1 MDPAEIDAIVQR
13 LVADPHDEEALAYA
27 HQEGEQDPK
36 SYAFLLEKVGNE
48 TPDPSYASHWLAEAA
63 NVWSTTLGDA
73 HRAARVLMMAIDKD
87 PTQAVAAERLATLY
101 REKGDF
107 RGLVALLE
115 RRSKALAPLIAQS
128 PELRGE
134 LAGMHEEL
142 GRLWSEAPLS
152 QPKKAIE
159 SYRRAIELDPQ
170 SAYAIF
176 QARELLKQAGQFDEA
191 LALYQA
197 ELQIEPDPTRRL
209 MLMRDEAGTRRQAGD
224 LTGSSRVLAAA
235 RQMDE
240 EDPGLAQEYASSVID
255 RAQAG
260 EPIPPKERASASELL
275 ISLAEQYDGDHGLA
289 YASGALD
296 LQPGSDRALQLF
308 AYYAEQLGRSAETRP
323 RYAAY
328 VQANPNGA
336 MAAEAR
342 QGAGSAYPPPVQA
355 PARGGS
361 ASAPPTQHAH
371 HSQAPAA
378 MTLPGEPPSS
388 QEHSDSFLPPQSSSE
403 ASFRRAQPNNQG
415 PLTPDKLQGILDA
428 AQMLAGKGK
437 KPEAFIKYKEVL
449 DADPAHPEA
458 LAWIEDYLRS
468 KRDYAQLRD
477 VLLASVRLQA
487 SQNEAME
494 TRKERLREVA
504 GLCEG
509 NLRDIDGAISAWKQL
524 LAIDRTDES
533 ARTALTRLLEKQQ
546 RWDDL
551 ANLLEQEATA
561 ESEIDTKIA
570 LEKKLALLQEQKRK
584 DLGAAAEAWARIA
597 RLTPDDERPTQT
609 ASKLFEKAGLLD
621 MAATIIAD
629 NAPQVDDV
637 SARGALLD
645 RLGELRELLNDTLGA
660 GEAYAD
666 AAELVKSPKLWEAA
680 ERCFVTLDNWERAA
694 HAAGQRGLLAS
705 DTKGQAGHYAR
716 AADQLMKGGDE
727 DAAIGRLEQATDL
740 DPLADDYASALQDR
754 YQSRGDF
761 PKLAEFLGKR
771 GDRVTDRGKRVAI
784 RRQTANLYATQLQD
798 KELARELWLKV
809 LEDGDDREAL
819 EKLVDYAVER
829 EDHNEA
835 VTLLRRLQANT
846 VDKAEKARVALREAE
861 LLAEGIGDVD
871 TAINRYEAIVRELDP
886 TCRPALQ
893 AIADLQEA
901 RDNPSAAADAL
912 ERELKL
918 IADPQERGQ
927 IAVRLARLYEQLGDS
942 PSAIRALDIVRKG
955 DPEDFDAL
963 SRLCELCEKTEQWDR
978 VATLLAERI
987 EVEGDEEEASV
998 MTRKLAQ
1005 FLSSK
1010 LDRGDE
1016 ALAVLTDF
1024 ADQGNAACRVDYLAL
1039 GDQLGWKGIVA
1050 QKLVEWWFEAKHG
1063 PERTT
1068 ALRGAFD
1075 RFESVGREQD
1085 AARVAMEIV
1094 RSKGADRELAE
1105 RLENL
1110 ASKTNDHDALSV
1122 AHDLLSR
1129 DATAADRAHEL
1140 VRQAESRVK
1149 AGMPRNEA
1157 IQHGEAGLTSVAP
1170 GDAEPLLERLSQLAA
1185 KPNDVIDLYER
1196 QVSRSKAPAD
1206 RVRALGRAAQI
1217 ASTRGQLDRAR
1228 GFFELAITGT
1238 PSDETLA
1245 AVEAAAR
1252 EGDAAAG
1259 GEKLRRALCQAMA
1272 AGGTGARDGGRTR
1285 GSLLRRA
1292 AAMAH
1297 KDLGDVDQA
1306 FAWLGDALVAHVDT
1320 LTLDA
1325 LEGLGIEIEDP
1336 RRAEESL
1343 THALTDVFD
1352 GPLVRQLLARRAKIR
1367 REQIGDKPGAAADL
1381 KKLHDLSPTDQA
1393 VMADLS
1399 GLLTELGDYRGMV
1412 QLYEDQI
1419 LRGKDMNARA
1429 ELARKVARMWEE
1441 QLADPREA
1449 ADAWRRV
1456 LRMKP
1461 GDTEATQGLER
1472 SKSNMLKKPDPNAED
1487 AYAPPVMG
1495 PSSQPP
1501 STLSPSSYSQP
1512 PSGYSQ
1518 PPPLPSQPPPLPS
1531 QPTGTVPPTRASRP
1545 SPGAPFAAETTEMA
1559 HAPAHEPLTARAFPD
1574 LDVDL
1579 DPDVLAHG
1587 AHDAGDAPTA
1597 STRPHQLDEL
1607 GAPTVKPGSLE
1618 TIALSS
1624 TGRAQRPGDVAFRSS
1639 ADEAT
1644 ANVVGG
1650 ASAFAPSTLREESP
1664 SEPSDGELIANQ
1676 LPGPGGHDAF
1686 EPHSAGAHTLA
1697 DARSAHTTMH
1707 EEDMHEEAM
1716 HEDDEENLGATG
1728 EMPVPSDLGGHGSDP
1743 LDATHAHPRP
1753 RRYDSDHT
1761 QTSGPVHSSDADSSD
1776 MTEIGSSPAL
1786 LVEDEEVVIA
1796 DDDSDIEILDD
1807 DEDED
1812 ERDVP
1817 ANGRTRTPGR

>member
-27 HQEGEQDPK
+27 HQAGEQDPK

-48 TPDPSYASHWLAEAA
+48 TPDPAYAAHWMAEAA

-87 PTQAVAAERLATLY
+87 PTQATAAERLATLY

-115 RRSKALAPLIAQS
+115 RRSKALAQLIGHN

-176 QARELLKQAGQFDEA
+176 QARELLKQQGQFDDA

-197 ELQIEPDPTRRL
+197 ELQIESDPTRRL

-224 LTGSSRVLAAA
+224 LSGASRVLAAA
-235 RQMDE
+235 RQMDDQ
-240 EDPGLAQEYASSVID
+240 DPGLAQEYAASVID

-260 EPIPPKERASASELL
+260 EPVPPKERSGAAELL
-275 ISLAEQYDGDHGLA
+275 VSLAEQYDGDHGLA

-296 LQPGSDRALQLF
+296 LQPGHDRAMQLF
-308 AYYAEQLGRSAETRP
+308 GYYAQALGRPGDASP

-328 VQANPNGA
+328 LQANPNGA
-336 MAAEAR
+336 MADEAR
-342 QGAGSAYPPPVQA
+342 QAVGAIPLPPPGASNASKSMPPPQA
-355 PARGGS
+355 
-361 ASAPPTQHAH
+361 AH
-371 HSQAPAA
+371 LSQAPTA
-378 MTLPGEPPSS
+378 MSLPDSEPPPPFA
-388 QEHSDSFLPPQSSSE
+388 QERESFAPPPASGSE

-415 PLTPDKLQGILDA
+415 PLTGDRLQGILDA

-437 KPEAFIKYKEVL
+437 KPEAFVKYKEVL
-449 DADPAHPEA
+449 DADAGHPEA
-458 LAWIEDYLRS
+458 LAWVEDYLRS

-524 LAIDRTDES
+524 LAIDRSDES

-561 ESEIDTKIA
+561 ASEVDTKIA

-584 DLGAAAEAWARIA
+584 DLGAAAEAWGRIA
-597 RLTPDDERPTQT
+597 RLTPEDERPTQT
-609 ASKLFEKAGLLD
+609 ASKLFEKAGLID
-621 MAATIIAD
+621 NAANIIAD
-629 NAPQVDDV
+629 NAPQVDDLT
-637 SARGALLD
+637 ARGGLLE
-645 RLGELRELLNDTLGA
+645 RLGELREQLNDTMGA
-660 GEAYAD
+660 GDAYAD
-666 AAELVKSPKLWEAA
+666 AADLLKSPKLWEAA
-680 ERCFVTLDNWERAA
+680 ERCFVTLDKWERAA
-694 HAAGQRGLLAS
+694 HAAGQRGQLAS

-716 AADQLMKGGDE
+716 AAEQLMRAGDE
-727 DAAIGRLEQATDL
+727 DAALARLEQATDL
-740 DPLADDYASALQDR
+740 DPLTDEYASALQDR
-754 YQSRGDF
+754 YQARGDF

-784 RRQTANLYATQLQD
+784 RRQTAMLYATQLQD

-871 TAINRYEAIVRELDP
+871 TAIARYEQIVRELDP

-901 RDNPSAAADAL
+901 RDQPAASADAL

-927 IAVRLARLYEQLGDS
+927 IAVRLARLYDQLGDS

-987 EVEGDEEEASV
+987 EVEGDEEEASN

-1005 FLSSK
+1005 ILADK

-1024 ADQGNAACRVDYLAL
+1024 ADQGNSACRADYIEL
-1039 GDQLGWKGIVA
+1039 GDRLGWKGIVA

-1063 PERTT
+1063 TERTT

-1075 RFESVGREQD
+1075 RFEGIGREQD

-1110 ASKTNDHDALSV
+1110 AVKTNDHDALSV
-1122 AHDLLSR
+1122 AHDLISR
-1129 DATAADRAHEL
+1129 DATGADRANEL
-1140 VRQAESRVK
+1140 VRQAEIRVK

-1238 PSDETLA
+1238 PSDETLG
-1245 AVEAAAR
+1245 AVETAAR

-1292 AAMAH
+1292 ATLAH

-1306 FAWLGDALVAHVDT
+1306 FAWLGDALVAHVDA

-1325 LEGLGIEIEDP
+1325 LEGLGIELGDP

-1367 REQIGDKPGAAADL
+1367 GEQMDDKPGAAADL

-1393 VMADLS
+1393 VMSELS
-1399 GLLTELGDYRGMV
+1399 ALLTELGDYRGMV

-1456 LRMKP
+1456 LRMKL
-1461 GDTEATQGLER
+1461 GDAEATQGLER

-1501 STLSPSSYSQP
+1501 GSAASPTSYSQP
-1512 PSGYSQ
+1512 PGYSQ
-1518 PPPLPSQPPPLPS
+1518 PPVAPPPPTRSAPPPLS
-1531 QPTGTVPPTRASRP
+1531 PPLTPPARPSRP
-1545 SPGAPFAAETTEMA
+1545 ASGLPPLAAQTVEMS
-1559 HAPAHEPLTARAFPD
+1559 HAPAHEPLTARAFPE
-1574 LDVDL
+1574 LDV
-1579 DPDVLAHG
+1579 
-1587 AHDAGDAPTA
+1587 
-1597 STRPHQLDEL
+1597 
-1607 GAPTVKPGSLE
+1607 
-1618 TIALSS
+1618 
-1624 TGRAQRPGDVAFRSS
+1624 
-1639 ADEAT
+1639 
-1644 ANVVGG
+1644 
-1650 ASAFAPSTLREESP
+1650 
-1664 SEPSDGELIANQ
+1664 
-1676 LPGPGGHDAF
+1676 
-1686 EPHSAGAHTLA
+1686 
-1697 DARSAHTTMH
+1697 
-1707 EEDMHEEAM
+1707 
-1716 HEDDEENLGATG
+1716 
-1728 EMPVPSDLGGHGSDP
+1728 
-1743 LDATHAHPRP
+1743 
-1753 RRYDSDHT
+1753 
-1761 QTSGPVHSSDADSSD
+1761 
-1776 MTEIGSSPAL
+1776 
-1786 LVEDEEVVIA
+1786 
-1796 DDDSDIEILDD
+1796 
-1807 DEDED
+1807 
-1812 ERDVP
+1812 
-1817 ANGRTRTPGR
+1817 